1 MKHKN
6 YLRKFITKPKHPHYT
21 ICDVS
26 SHVNHE
32 QYENHTNVL
41 ELSQIHSLWR
51 QEDTTNTVHWSI
63 YMKLETCG
71 HEEAENT
78 EN

>member
-6 YLRKFITKPKHPHYT
+6 YLTKSIIKPKHPHYT
-21 ICDVS
+21 INGAS
-26 SHVNHE
+26 SHVKHE

-51 QEDTTNTVHWSI
+51 QEHTTNTVR
-63 YMKLETCG
+63 
-71 HEEAENT
+71 
-78 EN
+78 